1 MRRLLVLMITLS
13 TILMMIGCGGGSG
26 GSAEKKPPA
35 PKEIYY
41 MQVKANELMND
52 YIRDVGTAETKYK
65 NKNMQIT
72 GQLVNKGQFKN
83 SNNFYAVIANTFAAG
98 RKYNVLVEYPV
109 EKSAE
114 INKLNY
120 NDFVVVKGVCA
131 GVVAQDDPTV
141 VSVQIYEG
149 RVANEGPQS
158 ASGNNNTTTTA
169 PSAPANPAPANPA
182 PTPVNNTQTSSN
194 VPAITESAIVNAYH
208 SSADKEGTYI
218 HSALLT
224 IDNDTKSCWAEG
236 VQGLGIGENI
246 AIHFNGTYKVS
257 GMNIWT
263 GHQKTEDLFYKNA
276 RPTAIRV
283 IGSDGSN
290 EVYNLNDMF
299 GVQRVN
305 FKNPINVSNVKIVVE
320 KVAPGN
326 KYEDT
331 CIAEVKFF

>member
-1 MRRLLVLMITLS
+1 MKRLFVLMITFC
-13 TILMMIGCGGGSG
+13 TILMIVGCGGG

-35 PKEIYY
+35 PKEVYY

-52 YIRDVGTAETKYK
+52 YIRDVGTAENKYK

-72 GQLVNKGQFKN
+72 GQLVTKGQFKN

-131 GVVAQDDPTV
+131 GVVAQEDPTV

-149 RVANEGPQS
+149 RVANEEPKPV
-158 ASGNNNTTTTA
+158 SGDNNTTTIT
-169 PSAPANPAPANPA
+169 PSAPTNPA
-182 PTPVNNTQTSSN
+182 PTTVNNTQASN
-194 VPAITESAIVNAYH
+194 YPTISESAIVNAYH
-208 SSADKEGTYI
+208 SSADKEGTYV

-246 AIHFNGTYKVS
+246 VIHFNGIYKVS

-305 FKNPINVSNVKIVVE
+305 FKNPINVSNIKIVIE
-320 KVAPGN
+320 RVAPGN

>member
-1 MRRLLVLMITLS
+1 MRRLLVLMVVLS
-13 TILMMIGCGGGSG
+13 TILMMVGCGGGG
-26 GSAEKKPPA
+26 EKKPAA
-35 PKEIYY
+35 PKEVSY

-52 YIRDVGTAETKYK
+52 YIRDVGTAESKYK

-72 GQLVNKGQFKN
+72 GQLVSKGQFKN
-83 SNNFYAVIANTFAAG
+83 SSNFYAVIADKFAAG

-120 NDFVVVKGVCA
+120 NDFVVAKGVCA
-131 GVVAQDDPTV
+131 GVVAQEDPTV
-141 VSVQIYEG
+141 ISVQLYEG
-149 RVANEGPQS
+149 RVANEDPKPV
-158 ASGNNNTTTTA
+158 SGDNNTTTST
-169 PSAPANPAPANPA
+169 PPAPANPAPAA
-182 PTPVNNTQTSSN
+182 VNNTPAPVPASN

-257 GMNIWT
+257 GMNIWI

-276 RPTAIRV
+276 RPIAVRV

-290 EVYNLNDMF
+290 EVYNLNDVF

-305 FKNPINVSNVKIVVE
+305 FKNPINASNIKIVVE